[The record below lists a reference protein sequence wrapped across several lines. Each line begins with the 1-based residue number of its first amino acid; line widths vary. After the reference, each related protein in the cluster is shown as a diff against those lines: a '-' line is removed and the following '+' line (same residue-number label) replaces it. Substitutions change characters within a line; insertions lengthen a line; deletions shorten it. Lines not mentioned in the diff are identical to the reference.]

1 MFQNIH
7 WIPIGKRSLT
17 FHNVAASG
25 QSRLPPTLGGC
36 AALISLL
43 YTLIPAELSFE
54 DLCLENH
61 PLCPPLFITP
71 PRPRSHHTLP
81 WLSCVRSRPAEC
93 PSLPPNSV
101 CIFNNAHWTVITTL
115 GHSVLGPNFPGD
127 QLCSPSLE

>member
-25 QSRLPPTLGGC
+25 KSRLPPTLGGC

-43 YTLIPAELSFE
+43 YTLIPAELSFG
-54 DLCLENH
+54 DLCLENQ

-71 PRPRSHHTLP
+71 PKAQITPHTAL
-81 WLSCVRSRPAEC
+81 A
-93 PSLPPNSV
+93 
-101 CIFNNAHWTVITTL
+101 
-115 GHSVLGPNFPGD
+115 
-127 QLCSPSLE
+127 